1 MASRPGLDGCSEAFA
16 AAVCAMSAPMLITD
30 AREADHPIVFVNDA
44 FCRMTGY
51 ARADIIGCNCRFL
64 QGADTDPIT
73 VAAIR
78 TAIALGRSVEADI
91 LNYRRNGEPFW
102 NRLLI
107 TPVNDESGQLTHF
120 VSNSV
125 DITAGRARRS
135 EPQNRAV
142 RSAGGAYPG
151 TARSEPW
158 PAR

>member
-30 AREADHPIVFVNDA
+30 AGEPDHPIVFVNDA

-51 ARADIIGCNCRFL
+51 ARADIIGRNCRFL
-64 QGADTDPIT
+64 QGADKDPIT

-107 TPVNDESGQLTHF
+107 LPVRDETG
-120 VSNSV
+120 
-125 DITAGRARRS
+125 
-135 EPQNRAV
+135 
-142 RSAGGAYPG
+142 
-151 TARSEPW
+151 
-158 PAR
+158 